1 MDHKISMRAHNE
13 ETREGREN
21 LGEVEVMEIDGRA
34 FSYIVR
40 EAMDF
45 KMLFNYL
52 NSVGNWE
59 ESTN

>member
-1 MDHKISMRAHNE
+1 MRTKVVIYNE

-21 LGEVEVMEIDGRA
+21 LGEVEVMEIEGRA

-45 KMLFNYL
+45 KRLFNYL
-52 NSVGNWE
+52 NSV
-59 ESTN
+59 ST